1 MKIYNL
7 LRILLTLII
16 LLQYGCA
23 STEKLLEERSVIGM
37 SKSELLDYT
46 VRAPDGDSPLVFC
59 TNEFFKGINYEISW
73 GFSENYFYVFRDVI
87 VPNNCSSY
95 LASLFDVDANG
106 YVAAYFRD
114 YKSAK
119 RYVNDY
125 KIKLSEEAKI
135 NILRLQKLK
144 KLDVKRKEEA
154 KIKQAENT
162 KKRKLRLQK
171 LKKLDDKKIYEEN
184 QRVYVGKEDKFKRY
198 AKCYGEMTTAH
209 KARGFH
215 DSNRI
220 TSIKVKETVCK
231 AYSEGEELNYEGKR

>member
-135 NILRLQKLK
+135 
-144 KLDVKRKEEA
+144 
-154 KIKQAENT
+154 KQAEDT

-171 LKKLDDKKIYEEN
+171 LKKLDAKKIYEEN